1 MEKEDIFLT
10 QEYTKD
16 NLKMGIFIEKDCSL
30 ISITELSMEIG

>member
-10 QEYTKD
+10 QEYMKD
-16 NLKMGIFIEKDCSL
+16 NLKMVIFMGKGCSP